1 MLNGSFDL
9 SLRPKTTQAI
19 SSKITSYMYH
29 YVSPAE
35 AVSHVKSG
43 DTIVVQGSTSIPMVL
58 LRALTERANELRDV
72 KLISGFGVHPE
83 DAPYAKKEY
92 IDSFRALSIFVPNN
106 LRRAMKEGVA
116 DTIPCFLGEV
126 PSLFRSGQVPVDV
139 TFLNVSEPDEN
150 GYCSFGI
157 SADIAFSGQE
167 CSKTIIAQ
175 VNKYM
180 PRTFG
185 DPVIHVS
192 RLTAMCRGDE
202 PLIEVPTPVPSD
214 IETRIG
220 NYIANEIPDGATLQI
235 GVGGIPN
242 AVINAL
248 SHHQHLGLHTEAI
261 TDGVLPLIEKGI
273 IDNSQKKVLPGKSVG
288 SLVLGSRHLYDYMD
302 GNPNFVIRDV
312 AWTNDPQIIR
322 QNPKAMSINSAI
334 EVDLTG
340 QICADSIGETII
352 SGVGGQHDFFYGS
365 ALSEGGKCFL
375 ALTSMTAKGQ
385 SKIVPRLAPG
395 AGVVTTRFQAQYI
408 VTEYGIV
415 YLRNLPLAERA
426 KALISIAH
434 PSVREELERAA
445 VERFGIGYLR
455 LK

>member
-1 MLNGSFDL
+1 MKYL
-9 SLRPKTTQAI
+9 T
-19 SSKITSYMYH
+19 
-29 YVSPAE
+29 PAE
-35 AVSHVKSG
+35 AVQYVKSG

-58 LRALTERANELRDV
+58 LRALTARANELRNV
-72 KLISGFGVHPE
+72 KIISGFGVHPE
-83 DAPYAKKEY
+83 DAPYAKREL
-92 IDSFRALSIFVPNN
+92 IDSFRALNIFVSNN
-106 LRRAMKEGVA
+106 MRRAMREGVA

-126 PSLFRSGQVPVDV
+126 PSLFRSGLVPVDV
-139 TFLNVSEPDEN
+139 AFLNVSEPDEE

-157 SADIAFSGQE
+157 SADIAFSGSE
-167 CSKTIIAQ
+167 CAKTIIAQ

-192 RLTAMCRGDE
+192 RITAMCHGDE
-202 PLIEVPTPVPSD
+202 PLVEVPTPTPTEA
-214 IETRIG
+214 ETKIG
-220 NYIANEIPDGATLQI
+220 NFIANEIPDGATLQI

-248 SHHQHLGLHTEAI
+248 RDHRHLGLHTEAI

-273 IDNSQKKVLPGKSVG
+273 IDNSQKKILPGKSVG

-302 GNPNFVIRDV
+302 GNRDFVIRDV

-322 QNPKAMSINSAI
+322 QNPKAMAINSAI

-340 QICADSIGETII
+340 QICADSIGETVI
-352 SGVGGQHDFFYGS
+352 SGVGGQHDFMYGAS
-365 ALSEGGKCFL
+365 LSEGGKCFI
-375 ALTSMTAKGQ
+375 ALPSMTSKGQ
-385 SKIVPRLAPG
+385 SKIVAHLAPG

-408 VTEYGIV
+408 ATEHGIA
-415 YLRNLPLAERA
+415 YLRNLPLADRA
-426 KALISIAH
+426 KALIRIAD
-434 PSVREELERAA
+434 PSVREDLERAA
-445 VERFGIGYLR
+445 VERFGIGFLR

>member
-1 MLNGSFDL
+1 MAQYN
-9 SLRPKTTQAI
+9 
-19 SSKITSYMYH
+19 
-29 YVSPAE
+29 YVTPAE
-35 AVSHVKSG
+35 AVKLVKSG
-43 DTIVVQGSTSIPMVL
+43 DTIVVQGSTSIPTVL
-58 LRALTERANELRDV
+58 LKALTARAPELRDV
-72 KLISGFGVHPE
+72 KLISGFGVDPE
-83 DAPYAKKEY
+83 DAPYAKKEL

-106 LRRAMKEGVA
+106 LRNAMREGVA

-126 PSLFRSGQVPVDV
+126 PSLFRSGLIPVDV
-139 TFLNVSEPDEN
+139 TFLNVSEPDED
-150 GYCSFGI
+150 GYCSYGV
-157 SADIAFSGQE
+157 SADIAFSGAE

-192 RLTAMCRGDE
+192 KISAMCRGDV
-202 PLIEVPTPVPSD
+202 PLVEVPTPVPSP
-214 IETRIG
+214 IETKIG
-220 NYIANEIPDGATLQI
+220 NYIANEIPDGATIQI

-248 SHHQHLGLHTEAI
+248 SGHQHLGLHTEAI

-273 IDNSQKKVLPGKSVG
+273 IDNSLKKILPGKSVG
-288 SLVLGSRHLYDYMD
+288 SLILGSRNLYDYVD
-302 GNPNFVIRDV
+302 GNRDFVIRDV

-340 QICADSIGETII
+340 QICADSIGETVI

-375 ALTSMTAKGQ
+375 ALTSMTNKGK

-408 VTEYGIV
+408 VTEHGIAF
-415 YLRNLPLAERA
+415 LRNLPLADRA
-426 KALISIAH
+426 KALIKIAD

-445 VERFGIGYLR
+445 VERFGLGFLR

>member
-1 MLNGSFDL
+1 MKYLT
-9 SLRPKTTQAI
+9 PAQA
-19 SSKITSYMYH
+19 
-29 YVSPAE
+29 VQF
-35 AVSHVKSG
+35 VKSG

-58 LRALTERANELRDV
+58 LRALTARAAELRDV
-72 KLISGFGVHPE
+72 KIISGFGVHPE
-83 DAPYAKKEY
+83 DAPYAKREL
-92 IDSFRALSIFVPNN
+92 IDSFRALNIFVPNN

-126 PSLFRSGQVPVDV
+126 PSLFRSGLVPVDV
-139 TFLNVSEPDEN
+139 AFLNVSEPDEE

-157 SADIAFSGQE
+157 SADIAFSGAE
-167 CSKTIIAQ
+167 CAKTIIAQ

-192 RLTAMCRGDE
+192 KITALCRGDE
-202 PLIEVPTPVPSD
+202 PLVEVPTPVPSEVD
-214 IETRIG
+214 TKIG
-220 NYIANEIPDGATLQI
+220 NFIANEIPDGATLQI

-248 SHHQHLGLHTEAI
+248 SNHQHLGLHTEAI

-273 IDNSQKKVLPGKSVG
+273 IDNSQKKILPGKSVG
-288 SLVLGSRHLYDYMD
+288 SLILGSKHLYDYID
-302 GNPNFVIRDV
+302 GNRDFVIRDV

-322 QNPKAMSINSAI
+322 QNPRAMAINSAI

-352 SGVGGQHDFFYGS
+352 SGVGGQHDFMYGA
-365 ALSEGGKCFL
+365 ALSEGGKCFI
-375 ALTSMTAKGQ
+375 ALPSMTNKGK
-385 SKIVPRLAPG
+385 SKIVAHLAPG

-408 VTEYGIV
+408 VTEHGIAF
-415 YLRNLPLAERA
+415 LRNLPLADRA
-426 KALISIAH
+426 KALIRIAD
-434 PSVREELERAA
+434 PSVREDLERAA
-445 VERFGIGYLR
+445 VARFGIGFLR
-455 LK
+455 LR

>member
-1 MLNGSFDL
+1 MKYLT
-9 SLRPKTTQAI
+9 PAQA
-19 SSKITSYMYH
+19 
-29 YVSPAE
+29 VQF
-35 AVSHVKSG
+35 VKSG

-58 LRALTERANELRDV
+58 LRALTARAAELRDV
-72 KLISGFGVHPE
+72 KIISGFGVHPE
-83 DAPYAKKEY
+83 DAPYAKREL
-92 IDSFRALSIFVPNN
+92 INSFRALNIFVPNN

-126 PSLFRSGQVPVDV
+126 PSLFRSGLVPVDV
-139 TFLNVSEPDEN
+139 AFLNVSEPDEE

-157 SADIAFSGQE
+157 SADIAFSGAE
-167 CSKTIIAQ
+167 CAKTIIAQ

-192 RLTAMCRGDE
+192 KITALCRGDE
-202 PLIEVPTPVPSD
+202 PLVEVPTPVPSEVD
-214 IETRIG
+214 TKIG
-220 NYIANEIPDGATLQI
+220 NFIANEIPDGATLQI

-248 SHHQHLGLHTEAI
+248 SNHQHLGLHTEAI

-273 IDNSQKKVLPGKSVG
+273 IDNSQKKILPGKSVG
-288 SLVLGSRHLYDYMD
+288 SLILGSKHLYDYID
-302 GNPNFVIRDV
+302 GNRDFVIRDV

-322 QNPKAMSINSAI
+322 QNPRAMAINSAI

-352 SGVGGQHDFFYGS
+352 SGVGGQHDFMYGA
-365 ALSEGGKCFL
+365 ALSEGGKCFI
-375 ALTSMTAKGQ
+375 ALPSMTNKGQ
-385 SKIVPRLAPG
+385 SKIVAHLAPG

-408 VTEYGIV
+408 VTEHGIAF
-415 YLRNLPLAERA
+415 LRNLPLADRA
-426 KALISIAH
+426 KALIRIAD
-434 PSVREELERAA
+434 PSVREDLERAA
-445 VERFGIGYLR
+445 VDRFGIGFLR
-455 LK
+455 LR

>member
-1 MLNGSFDL
+1 MKYLT
-9 SLRPKTTQAI
+9 PAQA
-19 SSKITSYMYH
+19 
-29 YVSPAE
+29 VQF
-35 AVSHVKSG
+35 VKSG

-58 LRALTERANELRDV
+58 LRALTARAAELRDV
-72 KLISGFGVHPE
+72 KIISGFGVHPE
-83 DAPYAKKEY
+83 DAPYAKREL
-92 IDSFRALSIFVPNN
+92 IDSFRALNIFVPNN

-126 PSLFRSGQVPVDV
+126 PSLFRSGLVPVDV
-139 TFLNVSEPDEN
+139 AFLNVSEPDEE

-157 SADIAFSGQE
+157 SADIAFSGAE
-167 CSKTIIAQ
+167 CAKTIIAQ

-192 RLTAMCRGDE
+192 KITALCRGDE
-202 PLIEVPTPVPSD
+202 PLVEVPTPVPSEVD
-214 IETRIG
+214 TKIG
-220 NYIANEIPDGATLQI
+220 NFIANEIPDGATLQI

-248 SHHQHLGLHTEAI
+248 SNHQHLGLHTEAI

-273 IDNSQKKVLPGKSVG
+273 IDNSQKKILPGKSVG
-288 SLVLGSRHLYDYMD
+288 SLILGSKHLYDYID
-302 GNPNFVIRDV
+302 GNRDFVIRDV

-322 QNPKAMSINSAI
+322 QNPRAMAINSAI

-352 SGVGGQHDFFYGS
+352 SGVGGQHDFMYGA
-365 ALSEGGKCFL
+365 ALSEGGKCFI
-375 ALTSMTAKGQ
+375 ALPSMTNKGQ
-385 SKIVPRLAPG
+385 SKIVANLAPG

-408 VTEYGIV
+408 VTEHGIAF
-415 YLRNLPLAERA
+415 LRNLPLADRA
-426 KALISIAH
+426 KALIRIAD
-434 PSVREELERAA
+434 PSVREDLERAA
-445 VERFGIGYLR
+445 VARFGIGFLR
-455 LK
+455 LR

>member
-1 MLNGSFDL
+1 MKYLT
-9 SLRPKTTQAI
+9 PAQA
-19 SSKITSYMYH
+19 
-29 YVSPAE
+29 VQF
-35 AVSHVKSG
+35 VKSG

-58 LRALTERANELRDV
+58 LRALTARAAELRDV
-72 KLISGFGVHPE
+72 KIISGFGVHPE
-83 DAPYAKKEY
+83 DAPYAKREL
-92 IDSFRALSIFVPNN
+92 IDSFRALNIFVPNN

-126 PSLFRSGQVPVDV
+126 PSLFRSGLVPVDV
-139 TFLNVSEPDEN
+139 AFLNVSEPDEE

-157 SADIAFSGQE
+157 SADIAFSGAE
-167 CSKTIIAQ
+167 CAKTIIAQ

-192 RLTAMCRGDE
+192 KITALCRGDE
-202 PLIEVPTPVPSD
+202 PLVEVPTPVPSEVD
-214 IETRIG
+214 TKIG
-220 NYIANEIPDGATLQI
+220 NFIANEIPDGATLQI

-248 SHHQHLGLHTEAI
+248 SNHQHLGLHTEAI

-273 IDNSQKKVLPGKSVG
+273 IDNSQKKILPGKSVG
-288 SLVLGSRHLYDYMD
+288 SLILGSKHLYDYID
-302 GNPNFVIRDV
+302 GNRDFVIRDV

-322 QNPKAMSINSAI
+322 QNPRAMAINSAI

-352 SGVGGQHDFFYGS
+352 SGVGGQHDFMYGA
-365 ALSEGGKCFL
+365 ALSEGGKCFI
-375 ALTSMTAKGQ
+375 ALPSMTNKGQ
-385 SKIVPRLAPG
+385 SKIVAHLAPG

-408 VTEYGIV
+408 VTEHGIAF
-415 YLRNLPLAERA
+415 LRNLPLADRA
-426 KALISIAH
+426 KALIRIAD
-434 PSVREELERAA
+434 PSAREDLERAA
-445 VERFGIGYLR
+445 VARFGIGFLR
-455 LK
+455 LR

>member
-1 MLNGSFDL
+1 MKYLT
-9 SLRPKTTQAI
+9 PAQA
-19 SSKITSYMYH
+19 
-29 YVSPAE
+29 VQF
-35 AVSHVKSG
+35 VKSG

-58 LRALTERANELRDV
+58 LRALTARAAELRDV
-72 KLISGFGVHPE
+72 KIISGFGVHPE
-83 DAPYAKKEY
+83 DAPYAKREL
-92 IDSFRALSIFVPNN
+92 IDSFRALNIFVPNN

-126 PSLFRSGQVPVDV
+126 PSLFRSGLVPVDV
-139 TFLNVSEPDEN
+139 AFLNVSEPDEE

-157 SADIAFSGQE
+157 SADIAFSGAE
-167 CSKTIIAQ
+167 CAKTIIAQ

-192 RLTAMCRGDE
+192 KITALCRGDE
-202 PLIEVPTPVPSD
+202 PLVEVPTSVPSEVD
-214 IETRIG
+214 TKIG
-220 NYIANEIPDGATLQI
+220 NFIANEIPDGATLQI

-248 SHHQHLGLHTEAI
+248 SNHQHLGLHTEAI

-273 IDNSQKKVLPGKSVG
+273 IDNSQKKILPGKSVG
-288 SLVLGSRHLYDYMD
+288 SLILGSKHLYDYID
-302 GNPNFVIRDV
+302 GNRDFVIRDV

-322 QNPKAMSINSAI
+322 QNPRAMAINSAI

-352 SGVGGQHDFFYGS
+352 SGVGGQHDFMYGA
-365 ALSEGGKCFL
+365 ALSEGGKCFI
-375 ALTSMTAKGQ
+375 ALPSMTNKGQ
-385 SKIVPRLAPG
+385 SKIVAHLAPG

-408 VTEYGIV
+408 VTEHGIAF
-415 YLRNLPLAERA
+415 LRNLPLADRA
-426 KALISIAH
+426 KALIRIAD
-434 PSVREELERAA
+434 PSVREDLERAA
-445 VERFGIGYLR
+445 VDRFGIGFLR
-455 LK
+455 LR

>member
-1 MLNGSFDL
+1 MNY
-9 SLRPKTTQAI
+9 Q
-19 SSKITSYMYH
+19 

-35 AVSHVKSG
+35 AVGYVKSG

-58 LRALTERANELRDV
+58 LRALTERASELRDV

-139 TFLNVSEPDEN
+139 TFLNVSEPDEE
-150 GYCSFGI
+150 GYCSFGV
-157 SADIAFSGQE
+157 SADIAFSGAE
-167 CSKTIIAQ
+167 CSKTVIAQ

-202 PLIEVPTPVPSD
+202 PLIEVPTPVPSE
-214 IETRIG
+214 IETKIG
-220 NYIANEIPDGATLQI
+220 NYIAAEIPDGATLQI

-248 SHHQHLGLHTEAI
+248 SDHQHLGLHTEAI

-273 IDNSQKKVLPGKSVG
+273 IDNSQKKILPGKSVG
-288 SLVLGSRHLYDYMD
+288 SLILGSRHLYDYID
-302 GNPNFVIRDV
+302 GNQDFVIRDV

-340 QICADSIGETII
+340 QICADSIGETVI

-375 ALTSMTAKGQ
+375 ALTSKTNKGQ

-395 AGVVTTRFQAQYI
+395 AGVVTTRFQVQYI

-426 KALISIAH
+426 KALISVAA
-434 PSVREELERAA
+434 PEFREELERAA
-445 VERFGIGYLR
+445 VERFGIGFLR

>member
-1 MLNGSFDL
+1 MNYL
-9 SLRPKTTQAI
+9 T
-19 SSKITSYMYH
+19 
-29 YVSPAE
+29 PAE
-35 AVSHVKSG
+35 AVQLVKSG

-58 LRALTERANELRDV
+58 LRALTARAAELRDV
-72 KLISGFGVHPE
+72 KIISGFGVHPE
-83 DAPYAKKEY
+83 DAPYAKREL
-92 IDSFRALSIFVPNN
+92 IDSFRALNIFVPNN

-126 PSLFRSGQVPVDV
+126 PSLFRSGLVPVDV
-139 TFLNVSEPDEN
+139 AFLNVSEPDEE
-150 GYCSFGI
+150 GFCSFGI
-157 SADIAFSGQE
+157 SADIAFSGAE
-167 CSKTIIAQ
+167 CAKTIIAQ

-192 RLTAMCRGDE
+192 KITALCRGDE
-202 PLIEVPTPVPSD
+202 PLVEVPTPVPSEVD
-214 IETRIG
+214 TKIG
-220 NYIANEIPDGATLQI
+220 NFIANEIPDGATLQI

-248 SHHQHLGLHTEAI
+248 SNHQHLGLHTEAI

-273 IDNSQKKVLPGKSVG
+273 IDNSQKKILAGKSVG
-288 SLVLGSRHLYDYMD
+288 SLILGSKHLYDYID
-302 GNPNFVIRDV
+302 GNRDFVIRDV

-322 QNPKAMSINSAI
+322 QNPRAMAINSAI

-352 SGVGGQHDFFYGS
+352 SGVGGQHDFMYGA
-365 ALSEGGKCFL
+365 ALSEGGKCFI
-375 ALTSMTAKGQ
+375 ALPSMTNKGQ
-385 SKIVPRLAPG
+385 SKIVAHLAPG

-408 VTEYGIV
+408 VTEHGIAF
-415 YLRNLPLAERA
+415 LRNLPLADRA
-426 KALISIAH
+426 KALIRIAD
-434 PSVREELERAA
+434 PSVREDLERAA
-445 VERFGIGYLR
+445 VARFGIGFLR